1 MHSQSADADLA
12 TSMVAAQSSA
22 EQSSA
27 GQRSAAHRRGVASG
41 RGARRWFLVAAPL
54 LAGLFVTMGA
64 LGDPAVGQ
72 DGRVLYEAYAA
83 NPDPLQF
90 KSVGFHF
97 GYAFWIVPAILLAAY
112 VRDRGIWIANVA
124 AFLGWLGISTLP
136 GLLMI
141 DYYDSAIGQVAGV
154 DTTLRVQEVMETMWG
169 VPVIV
174 MPGIVGFV
182 LALPLAAV
190 AAWRAGLVKW
200 WAPVAVICGFLAFML
215 SGVTPWGTAIT
226 TVFFT
231 LFAYSLWRGTRPDR
245 RDRQA
250 VESASGRDGGGLR
263 R

>member
-1 MHSQSADADLA
+1 MQSQSANADLA
-12 TSMVAAQSSA
+12 TSMVAAQHPATQGSA
-22 EQSSA
+22 V
-27 GQRSAAHRRGVASG
+27 HRNGVASG
-41 RGARRWFLVAAPL
+41 RAARRWFLVAAPV

-72 DGRVLYEAYAA
+72 DGRVLFEAYAA
-83 NPDPLQF
+83 NPGPLQF

-97 GYAFWIVPAILLAAY
+97 GYAFWIVPAILLAGY

-136 GLLMI
+136 GLLMV

-174 MPGIVGFV
+174 VPGIVGFV
-182 LALPLAAV
+182 FALPLAAV

-200 WAPVAVICGFLAFML
+200 WAPLSVVCGFLAFAQ
-215 SGVTPWGTAIT
+215 SGVAPWGTAIT
-226 TVFFT
+226 TAFFG
-231 LFAYSLWRGTRPDR
+231 LFAYSLWRGTRPDHR
-245 RDRQA
+245 
-250 VESASGRDGGGLR
+250 VGESG
-263 R
+263 